1 MKKSVWPIIGAD
13 VLLAAFVM
21 TALFGLSTT
30 PAAAQDVIP
39 IQVSP
44 SAIILSS
51 AHSGPVTVHADISYS
66 AVASGTVLLY
76 CDRDPNPIKPYIT
89 FPDDRG
95 QLVAKFR
102 LGDVIGILGTIS
114 GRVNVTFTLT
124 GDTNAGGSFTGSD
137 DAMVRQNPAPK

>member
-1 MKKSVWPIIGAD
+1 MNKRILSVFGTCALTGLFVATAFLGLGAAP
-13 VLLAAFVM
+13 VV
-21 TALFGLSTT
+21 
-30 PAAAQDVIP
+30 AQDNVP

-51 AHSGPVTVHADISYS
+51 AHSGPVTVHANISYS

-76 CDRDPNPIKPYIT
+76 CDRDPNPITPYTT
-89 FPDDRG
+89 FADDRG

-102 LGDVIGILGTIS
+102 LSDVIGILGTIS

-124 GDTNAGGSFTGSD
+124 GDTNVGGSFTGSD
-137 DAMVRQNPAPK
+137 DAMARNNPAPK